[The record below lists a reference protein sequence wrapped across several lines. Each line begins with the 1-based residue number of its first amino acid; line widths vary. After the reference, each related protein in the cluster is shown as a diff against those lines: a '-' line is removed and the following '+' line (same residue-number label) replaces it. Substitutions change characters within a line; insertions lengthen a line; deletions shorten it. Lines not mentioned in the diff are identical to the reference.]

1 MTLLVVALL
10 VIAAS
15 LAGWV
20 MYRAARLRREAESRE
35 ARVLEALFVARHSA
49 NGGATIDVDKVF
61 GGAPAAAAPTTTDEV
76 LRAAGLGPEVIAL
89 VGKQKP
95 SEPAVAPEPD
105 EPKEPTRP
113 GAADRGRDSAAG
125 GIEAASH
132 EGDAHGAEAASV
144 PVRDLVQV
152 FYEAR
157 GFRAAPA
164 DPSARP
170 VELVLTHKSDPRRSY
185 AFVPFD
191 GTLTDTDLRSIV
203 DSARRIDQLR
213 VLIAV
218 DGMLAPELGK
228 SSSEHGFRAFDR
240 AAIEAQ
246 LARVDVATAEKLRA
260 AAARRAARRLEVA

>member
-10 VIAAS
+10 VVAAS

-35 ARVLEALFVARHSA
+35 ARVLEALFAARHSA

-61 GGAPAAAAPTTTDEV
+61 GGEPAAAAPTTADEV

-95 SEPAVAPEPD
+95 SSPAAVPEPD
-105 EPKEPTRP
+105 GAKEPTRP
-113 GAADRGRDSAAG
+113 GATDPDPAVA
-125 GIEAASH
+125 GIEAAAD
-132 EGDAHGAEAASV
+132 DAKAREAEAAPV

-157 GFRAAPA
+157 GFRAART
-164 DPSARP
+164 DSSARP

-185 AFVPFD
+185 AFASID
-191 GTLTDTDLRSIV
+191 GTLTETDLRSIV
-203 DSARRIDQLR
+203 EIARRIDQLR

-218 DGMLAPELGK
+218 EGTLVPELGE
-228 SSSEHGFRAFDR
+228 SSSKHGVRAFDR

-246 LARVDVATAEKLRA
+246 LARVDSATAEKLRA

>member
-10 VIAAS
+10 VVAAS

-35 ARVLEALFVARHSA
+35 ARVLEALFAARHSA
-49 NGGATIDVDKVF
+49 NGGATIDVDEVF
-61 GGAPAAAAPTTTDEV
+61 GRAPAAAAPTSADDV

-89 VGKQKP
+89 VGKQR
-95 SEPAVAPEPD
+95 SSAPAVEPEPD
-105 EPKEPTRP
+105 DAKAPTPP
-113 GAADRGRDSAAG
+113 GAADHDRDSAARG
-125 GIEAASH
+125 LEATGH
-132 EGDAHGAEAASV
+132 EGDVRAAGAAPV

-164 DPSARP
+164 DASARP
-170 VELVLTHKSDPRRSY
+170 VALVLTHKSDPRRSY
-185 AFVPFD
+185 AFAPID
-191 GTLTDTDLRSIV
+191 GTLTEADLRSV
-203 DSARRIDQLR
+203 VETARRIDQSR

-218 DGMLAPELGK
+218 EGTLAPALG
-228 SSSEHGFRAFDR
+228 SASAEHGVRAFDR

-246 LARVDVATAEKLRA
+246 LARVDAAAAEKLRA
-260 AAARRAARRLEVA
+260 AAARRAARRMEVA